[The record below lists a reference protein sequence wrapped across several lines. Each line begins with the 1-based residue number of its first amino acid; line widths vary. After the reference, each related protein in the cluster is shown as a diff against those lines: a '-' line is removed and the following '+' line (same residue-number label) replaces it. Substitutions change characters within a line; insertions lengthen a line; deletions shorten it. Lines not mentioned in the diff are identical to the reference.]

1 MAPPDLLPGSLYV
14 LLFNRNDPPIVNDYH
29 WALYLHENP
38 TTGGTKYH
46 IKTVGPGWIPDHG
59 STVAI
64 MKQFLLV
71 GLFRIADVPE
81 ELYPHLDRTFRS
93 QDANLNH
100 PTQTCRVWLL
110 HLLSQLQRPVDGK
123 TIIECDDLSALQQ
136 EILDWGN
143 LHAMSAAANEQ
154 PRPIGASNLCGLS
167 HCTMDTNTS

>member
-29 WALYLHENP
+29 WALYLHENLP
-38 TTGGTKYH
+38 TGGTKYH

-81 ELYPHLDRTFRS
+81 ELHPHLDRTFRS

-110 HLLSQLQRPVDGK
+110 HVLSELQKLVDGK
-123 TIIECDDLSALQQ
+123 RILKCDDLSALQQ

-154 PRPIGASNLCGLS
+154 PRPIGASTLCGLS
-167 HCTMDTNTS
+167 RCTVDTL